1 MKRLGKC
8 QVHGCNQPARY
19 GLYRTTDGKK
29 EWIYV
34 CRRHESEMG
43 YENLMRVGS
52 YAGEKKRRAHG
63 TGKS

>member
-43 YENLMRVGS
+43 YENLMRR
-52 YAGEKKRRAHG
+52 EKEESTWNWKELKG
-63 TGKS
+63 